1 MAQNPREHFERLQT
15 MLQRRG
21 GGGFGGGFGGP
32 APFRAG
38 AALLL
43 LGGGALF
50 LSESLF
56 NGTSFAVR
64 VILAFC

>member
-1 MAQNPREHFERLQT
+1 

-21 GGGFGGGFGGP
+21 GGGFGGFPGGP

-56 NGTSFAVR
+56 NGMLF
-64 VILAFC
+64 LPLGLYEDF